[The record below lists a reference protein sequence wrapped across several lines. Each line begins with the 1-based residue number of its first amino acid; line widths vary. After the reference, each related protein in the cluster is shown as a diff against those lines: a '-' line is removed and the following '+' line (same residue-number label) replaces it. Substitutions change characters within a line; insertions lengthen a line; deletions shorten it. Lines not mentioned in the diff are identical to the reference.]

1 MAQTKK
7 QRFKAEKRVQKTTAA
22 KPPVPKAAASSP
34 KSSGGGKRKLIIGG
48 AALAIVAGVL
58 ATVVLVANPFAGHD
72 GGEASA
78 TPRPTASVGASLKP
92 TKLDASATRAAFMK
106 DYRISIDAETAQKIA
121 DSCTTGKPTS
131 GSGRL
136 RGAETAFEATCTGTS
151 LKVINAATKAEI
163 VPAG

>member
-22 KPPVPKAAASSP
+22 KPQVPKAAASSP
-34 KSSGGGKRKLIIGG
+34 KSSSGGKRNLIIGG
-48 AALAIVAGVL
+48 AVLALVAGGL
-58 ATVVLVANPFAGHD
+58 TTVVLVANPFASHD
-72 GGEASA
+72 ASA
-78 TPRPTASVGASLKP
+78 TPHPEASARTLPTP

-106 DYRISIDAETAQKIA
+106 DYRISIDVETAQKIA
-121 DSCTTGKPTS
+121 DSCTTGKPAS

-136 RGAETAFEATCTGTS
+136 RGVETAFEATCTGTS
-151 LKVINAATKAEI
+151 LKVVNAATKAEI